1 MLFPL
6 QIRFTHF
13 LFRFLDANKD
23 GANALDVVARTRELK
38 KRHRVPLVMPDDQSK
53 RAYARKRQTRS
64 RGEEEEIEQE
74 AIVQEEQD
82 EEGVLARLLFLNDCL
97 NAQGAKDEDL
107 TACIL
112 ELSSVEVAALLY
124 LCLFVF
130 LIYQHLGD
138 CACTYYYLKSQ
149 CNSKRI
155 VKVWRRGTSL

>member
-13 LFRFLDANKD
+13 LFRFLDAYKD

-64 RGEEEEIEQE
+64 CGEEEEIEQE

-138 CACTYYYLKSQ
+138 CACTYYLKSR

>member
-1 MLFPL
+1 MISRRGL
-6 QIRFTHF
+6 TH
-13 LFRFLDANKD
+13 
-23 GANALDVVARTRELK
+23 
-38 KRHRVPLVMPDDQSK
+38 
-53 RAYARKRQTRS
+53 ARKRQTRS
-64 RGEEEEIEQE
+64 CGEEEEIEQE

-82 EEGVLARLLFLNDCL
+82 EEGVLARLLFHNDCL

-138 CACTYYYLKSQ
+138 CACTYYLKSR

>member
-13 LFRFLDANKD
+13 LFRFLDAYKD
-23 GANALDVVARTRELK
+23 GANALDVVTRTRELK

-64 RGEEEEIEQE
+64 CGEEEEIEQE

-82 EEGVLARLLFLNDCL
+82 EEGVLARLLLLNDCL

-112 ELSSVEVAALLY
+112 ELSSVVVAALLY

-130 LIYQHLGD
+130 FNLPTL
-138 CACTYYYLKSQ
+138 
-149 CNSKRI
+149 R
-155 VKVWRRGTSL
+155 

>member
-1 MLFPL
+1 MFSMCSELAPRAHVPDNRIPQL
-6 QIRFTHF
+6 MQPW
-13 LFRFLDANKD
+13 FLDAYKD

-64 RGEEEEIEQE
+64 CGEEEEIEQE

-82 EEGVLARLLFLNDCL
+82 EEGVLARLLLLNDCL

-112 ELSSVEVAALLY
+112 ELSSVVVAALLY

-130 LIYQHLGD
+130 FNLPTL
-138 CACTYYYLKSQ
+138 
-149 CNSKRI
+149 R
-155 VKVWRRGTSL
+155 

>member
-13 LFRFLDANKD
+13 LFRFLDAYKD

-64 RGEEEEIEQE
+64 CGEEEEIEQE

-112 ELSSVEVAALLY
+112 LRRLRFFIFVS
-124 LCLFVF
+124 LFF
-130 LIYQHLGD
+130 
-138 CACTYYYLKSQ
+138 
-149 CNSKRI
+149 
-155 VKVWRRGTSL
+155 

>member
-1 MLFPL
+1 M
-6 QIRFTHF
+6 
-13 LFRFLDANKD
+13 
-23 GANALDVVARTRELK
+23 VARTRELK

-64 RGEEEEIEQE
+64 CGEEEEIEQE
-74 AIVQEEQD
+74 AIVQEQQD
-82 EEGVLARLLFLNDCL
+82 EEGVLAMLLFLNNCL
-97 NAQGAKDEDL
+97 NAQGAKNEDL

-112 ELSSVEVAALLY
+112 ELSSVVVAALLY
-124 LCLFVF
+124 LCLFIF

-138 CACTYYYLKSQ
+138 CACTYYLKSR

>member
-13 LFRFLDANKD
+13 LFRFLDAYKD

-74 AIVQEEQD
+74 AIVQEQQD
-82 EEGVLARLLFLNDCL
+82 EEGVLAMLLFLNNCL
-97 NAQGAKDEDL
+97 NAQGAKNEDL

-112 ELSSVEVAALLY
+112 ELSSVVVAALLY
-124 LCLFVF
+124 LCLFIF

-138 CACTYYYLKSQ
+138 CACTYYLKSR

>member
-13 LFRFLDANKD
+13 LFRFLDAYKD
-23 GANALDVVARTRELK
+23 GANALDVVTRTRELK
-38 KRHRVPLVMPDDQSK
+38 KRHRVPLVMPDDRSK
-53 RAYARKRQTRS
+53 KAYARKRQTRS
-64 RGEEEEIEQE
+64 CAEEEEIEQE
-74 AIVQEEQD
+74 GPSLQ

-130 LIYQHLGD
+130 FNLPTL
-138 CACTYYYLKSQ
+138 
-149 CNSKRI
+149 R
-155 VKVWRRGTSL
+155 

>member
-13 LFRFLDANKD
+13 LFRFLDSYKD

-38 KRHRVPLVMPDDQSK
+38 KRHRVPLVMPDDQLK
-53 RAYARKRQTRS
+53 RAYAQKRQTRS
-64 RGEEEEIEQE
+64 CGEEEEIEQE

-130 LIYQHLGD
+130 FNLPTL
-138 CACTYYYLKSQ
+138 
-149 CNSKRI
+149 R
-155 VKVWRRGTSL
+155 

>member
-13 LFRFLDANKD
+13 LFRFLDAYKD
-23 GANALDVVARTRELK
+23 GANALDVVTRTRELK

-53 RAYARKRQTRS
+53 RAYAWKRQTRS
-64 RGEEEEIEQE
+64 CGEEEEIKQE

-82 EEGVLARLLFLNDCL
+82 EEGVLARLLLLNDCL

-130 LIYQHLGD
+130 FNLPTL
-138 CACTYYYLKSQ
+138 
-149 CNSKRI
+149 R
-155 VKVWRRGTSL
+155 

>member
-13 LFRFLDANKD
+13 LFRFLDSYKD

-64 RGEEEEIEQE
+64 CGEEEEIKQE

-82 EEGVLARLLFLNDCL
+82 EEGVLARLLL
-97 NAQGAKDEDL
+97 APEGRHR
-107 TACIL
+107 T
-112 ELSSVEVAALLY
+112 
-124 LCLFVF
+124 
-130 LIYQHLGD
+130 
-138 CACTYYYLKSQ
+138 
-149 CNSKRI
+149 
-155 VKVWRRGTSL
+155 

>member
-13 LFRFLDANKD
+13 LFRFLDAYKD

-64 RGEEEEIEQE
+64 CGEEEEIEQE
-74 AIVQEEQD
+74 AIVQEQQD
-82 EEGVLARLLFLNDCL
+82 EEGVLAMLLFLNNCL
-97 NAQGAKDEDL
+97 NAQGAKNEDL

-112 ELSSVEVAALLY
+112 ELSSVEVVVS
-124 LCLFVF
+124 LFF
-130 LIYQHLGD
+130 LICQHLGD
-138 CACTYYYLKSQ
+138 CACTYYLESQ
-149 CNSKRI
+149 
-155 VKVWRRGTSL
+155 